1 MLLHKTPK
9 AHAALT
15 GHSARLSTVERRALI
30 ISNGQRDLDEIVGLL
45 GGDARAAVE
54 RLLREDYL
62 VANRRPRSPL
72 DAAALV
78 PKGAPP
84 AQAPARLPHDTPA
97 PAVGAAAA
105 PSPAATMQQSLRSAP
120 RRSLAASKMYVIG
133 LLQLLRNAD
142 AAALAATLQASRD
155 PDETIA
161 GMLDALRHIHATCNP
176 SYTHRVADRLTEILP
191 ESHLLALH
199 AERARW
205 SRA

>member
-72 DAAALV
+72 DAAASM
-78 PKGAPP
+78 PKGAP
-84 AQAPARLPHDTPA
+84 QAPARLPHDTPA
-97 PAVGAAAA
+97 PAFGATAT
-105 PSPAATMQQSLRSAP
+105 PSPAAATQQSLRSAP

-155 PDETIA
+155 PDGTVA